1 MIGKPERSALMDAK
15 SRSSKLKECDLIM
28 KGGITSGVVYPQ
40 AVLAL
45 KDKYRFRNIGGG
57 SVGAVA
63 AALTAA
69 AELGRDGEP
78 ETNGFDKMKKAQN
91 RLADE
96 EGFLQD
102 LFRPPN
108 TYKPLMDA
116 ALAFAPLFDDE
127 EGEKLGKVGLFRK
140 SKSALKQCNPGA
152 YRSGRLWGAAAG
164 VGTGAILGIIV
175 GAILYFLYL
184 IIGQTAGS
192 LAGWPLFLLVFGPV
206 LVLGLLLGLV
216 FGWLGGPVLAA
227 YDLFRLATKK
237 MPEDNFYGLCIG
249 SGEPGTQEQPLLTDW
264 LNSLLDEL
272 AGRTSEGPLTFGDLK
287 DAPVEGKEPE
297 EPGIVLKML
306 TTNLNHNEPYVFP
319 REANTFLF
327 KEEDM
332 ERFFPEDVFRHLC
345 EHAAQTEVQPPQGFR
360 FLPQG
365 HELPVIVPVR
375 MAISF
380 PVLLSTVPLYTMKET
395 SLARLRENPRE
406 RLTEQDLQ
414 RNLFSDGG
422 ICSNFPI
429 HFFDAWLPRRP
440 TFGINL
446 TSVPEEIAREAPEG
460 QEQAAYSASD
470 AVLVPSPSTGPDTRT
485 ERIKGP
491 TEPWLPKPDDPDSR
505 EWTPFKGLAG
515 FFGAILSSAMN
526 YRDTMQ
532 SRLPSYQERV
542 AQVPLGSKEGGLN
555 LGMEPEVI
563 KSMSLRGKKAGDL
576 LRSFDFDRH
585 RWVRLRVLLSELE
598 EQLEGTSEALRSVI
612 NEVLVDDHLIGGFP
626 YPFPDSQAERS
637 NDAREVLQRLDRLF
651 EYLERRHGG
660 RFPPIPDEDPQP
672 ALRITPDV

>member
-1 MIGKPERSALMDAK
+1 MGARS
-15 SRSSKLKECDLIM
+15 RNSKLKECDLIM

-45 KDKYRFRNIGGG
+45 KDRYRFRNIGGG

-69 AELGRDGEP
+69 AELGRDGGQ
-78 ETNGFDKMKKAQN
+78 ETTGFDGMKNAQN
-91 RLADE
+91 RLAE
-96 EGFLQD
+96 EKGLLQD

-116 ALAFAPLFDDE
+116 ALAFAPLLDDE
-127 EGEKLGKVGLFRK
+127 GREKLGKAALFRK
-140 SKSALKQCNPGA
+140 SKSALMQCNPGA
-152 YRSGRLWGAAAG
+152 YRNGRLWGAAVG
-164 VGTGAILGIIV
+164 VGTGALMGIIV
-175 GAILYFLYL
+175 GAILYLLFFL
-184 IIGQTAGS
+184 IVGQAGGF
-192 LAGWPLFLLVFGPV
+192 LAGWPLVLLVFGPV
-206 LVLGLLLGLV
+206 LVLGLLLGLL

-249 SGEPGTQEQPLLTDW
+249 SGEPGTRERPLLTDW
-264 LNSLLDEL
+264 LSGLLDDL
-272 AGRTSEGPLTFGDLK
+272 AGIEGEGPLTFGHLK

-297 EPGIVLKML
+297 KPVIALKML
-306 TTNLNHNEPYVFP
+306 TTNLNHKEPYVFP

-332 ERFFPEDVFRHLC
+332 RRFFPEDVFRHMC
-345 EHAAQTEVQPPQGFR
+345 DYAAQTGVVPPMGFH

-365 HELPVIVPVR
+365 YELPVIVPVR

-380 PVLLSTVPLYTMKET
+380 PVLLSTVPLYTIKET
-395 SLARLRENPRE
+395 SLTRLRENPGE
-406 RLTEQDLQ
+406 ALTEQDLQ

-446 TSVPEEIAREAPEG
+446 TSVPEEVARAVPEG
-460 QEQAAYSASD
+460 KEKAAFSASD
-470 AVLVPSPSTGPDTRT
+470 AVPDPSYSQGPNTRT

-491 TEPWLPKPDDPDSR
+491 TEPWLPRPDDPDSR
-505 EWTPFKGLAG
+505 EWTTFEGLVG
-515 FFGAILSSAMN
+515 FLRAILYSAMD

-542 AQVPLGSKEGGLN
+542 VQVPLGSKEGGLN
-555 LGMEPEVI
+555 LGMEREVI
-563 KSMSLRGKKAGDL
+563 SSLSLRGKKAGEIL
-576 LRSFDFDRH
+576 LRRFDFDKH
-585 RWVRLRVLLSELE
+585 RWVRLRVLLGELE
-598 EQLEGTSEALRSVI
+598 RQLEGTREALRSVI
-612 NEVLVDDHLIGGFP
+612 DEGLVDDQLKGAFP
-626 YPFPDSQAERS
+626 YPFPDKQEERS
-637 NDAREVLQRLDRLF
+637 NDAKELLQRLDELV
-651 EYLERRHGG
+651 EYLEQRPGD
-660 RFPPIPDEDPQP
+660 RFPPVPDKDPQP